1 MADCGGGGL
10 FNIGFNFN
18 MEVLMKK
25 ECDHRFPSDYGGRAK
40 DCKFC
45 GISYLEFCYK
55 QRKEGEND

>member
-1 MADCGGGGL
+1 MKGYK
-10 FNIGFNFN
+10 
-18 MEVLMKK
+18 MKK